1 MLSRIKMDYP
11 EIRRALL
18 EIDDGKLSFDDLKAL
33 SRQLPTSEEVCI
45 MCDSQIALS
54 KYDKQVER
62 IKSFEDVSKLAK
74 ADQYFHQVGL
84 TNYLRWLFLTLSF
97 ILDHEYPA
105 TQRAPGMHAISSE
118 T

>member
-18 EIDDGKLSFDDLKAL
+18 EIDDGRLSFDDLKAL
-33 SRQLPTSEEVCI
+33 SRQLPTSEEVCV
-45 MCDSQIALS
+45 MCDTQIVLS

-74 ADQYFHQVGL
+74 ADQYFHQVGS
-84 TNYLRWLFLTLSF
+84 TDCLRLFLTLSF
-97 ILDHEYPA
+97 ILDYEYST